1 MQMWGGVHDLR
12 LLQGIIKHGYGAWLK
27 IGADKQLDLIPAL
40 QEEAGLP
47 AYLQRCQSTFLHAS
61 VLLLCISVMICL
73 SLRSAMCSGEFVV
86 QHWEIGDQVCC

>member
-1 MQMWGGVHDLR
+1 MAVLQMWGGIHDLR

-47 AYLQRCQSTFLHAS
+47 AYLQRCEPDLIVLVSTCAIRCCVASFADKFFL
-61 VLLLCISVMICL
+61 L
-73 SLRSAMCSGEFVV
+73 E
-86 QHWEIGDQVCC
+86 

>member
-47 AYLQRCQSTFLHAS
+47 AYLQRCEPPFFVPSPS
-61 VLLLCISVMICL
+61 VLLCYPEMYCL
-73 SLRSAMCSGEFVV
+73 
-86 QHWEIGDQVCC
+86 W